1 MRAKSGMVQFIVSR
15 ILVSEILP
23 ISECE
28 IQSSFSEWFEPSR
41 PEKQKITIQKMANR
55 KIVIVG
61 AGPTGL
67 GAAYRLH
74 ELGYDNWVL
83 YEKSANVGGHATSH
97 VDEHGFV
104 WDEGGHVIFSHYPYF
119 DKLVD
124 KVLGKEVHE
133 RIRESWI
140 VKGESW
146 VPYPF
151 QSNLRYLPKEVQV
164 SCLLGA
170 AKAASNDGGRNA
182 DNFRDWILNTFG
194 EGIAEAFMFPY
205 NQKVWTTPLEQMSKS
220 WIADRVAVMDFKRLL
235 ENVLYERDD
244 VEWGP
249 NSKFKFPLHGGTG
262 EIYRR
267 IAAHFP
273 EKIHAGKQ
281 LTEVDVEHRRI
292 SFADG
297 SGENYD
303 VLVSTAPLDL
313 LAQMI
318 RPVDDR
324 LRDAAQDLEH
334 NNLLVVGLGLK
345 KKIDT
350 GRCWIYFTDA
360 EMPCYRATYFSHYS
374 PFNVPNGDVEHYSS
388 LMCEISFRVGESP
401 DPDKMLDQVTAG
413 LIRGKLLEESD
424 RDLVVSRYKRIVGY
438 SYPIPTLRRDRALD
452 MLQPALLEKGIYS
465 RGRFGAWRYEV
476 GNMDHSVL
484 MGVEAVNNILAG
496 EKELVFH
503 SS

>member
-1 MRAKSGMVQFIVSR
+1 
-15 ILVSEILP
+15 
-23 ISECE
+23 
-28 IQSSFSEWFEPSR
+28 
-41 PEKQKITIQKMANR
+41 MANR

-244 VEWGP
+244 VGWGP

-452 MLQPALLEKGIYS
+452 VLQPALLEKGIYS